1 MSVAIPPSVQPVL
14 AAYIA
19 LIHDALPGFLVGLYL
34 HGSLALG
41 AYDPGLSDIDFI
53 AMTSRRCTVTD
64 IDALRAI
71 HHTLIQRYPQAQLEG
86 SYLQAQDIGQFADA
100 VPPHPYIHDGIFQ
113 ASGYHDINAVT
124 WWILKHHGI
133 AVSGPPPDQFNIE
146 VDWSDLM
153 AKMQHNL
160 NSYWA
165 SFTTKPQ
172 RMAWLLTDYGIQWTV
187 LGVLRLF
194 YAFRE
199 QAITSK
205 TGAGSYGLVHLPAQW
220 HPLIQEAI
228 NIRTGN
234 YVSVYRFR
242 IVRALA
248 ARAFL
253 KTIIAICNDH
263 NNLA

>member
-1 MSVAIPPSVQPVL
+1 MSSEIPPSVQPVL
-14 AAYIA
+14 AAYSA
-19 LIHDALPGFLVGLYL
+19 LVHEALPGFLAGLYL

-53 AMTSRRCTVTD
+53 AMTSRRCTAPD
-64 IDALRAI
+64 IATLRAI

-86 SYLQAQDIGQFADA
+86 SYLQAHDIGRLEDV
-100 VPPHPYIHDGIFQ
+100 VPPHPHIYDGIFQ

-133 AVSGPPPDQFNIE
+133 AISGPPPDQFNIE
-146 VDWSDLM
+146 VDWADLI

-160 NSYWA
+160 NTYWA
-165 SFTTKPQ
+165 SFTTNPQ

-187 LGVLRLF
+187 LGVLRQF
-194 YAFRE
+194 YTFRE

-205 TGAGSYGLVHLPAQW
+205 TDAGSYGLVHCPARW

-234 YVSVYRFR
+234 YVSAYRFR
-242 IVRALA
+242 LVRALTA
-248 ARAFL
+248 HAFL
-253 KTIIAICNDH
+253 KAMIAACNH
-263 NNLA
+263 KN